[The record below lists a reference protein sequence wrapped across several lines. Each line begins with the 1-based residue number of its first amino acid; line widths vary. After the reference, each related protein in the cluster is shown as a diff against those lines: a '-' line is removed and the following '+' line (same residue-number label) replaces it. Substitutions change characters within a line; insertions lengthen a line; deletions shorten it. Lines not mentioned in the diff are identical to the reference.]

1 LASVPHI
8 WFNQGP
14 VWRTAAAVLSAAG
27 IACAAAPAAEQLQTI
42 APGVRI
48 FGAHVGGLT
57 LDPARARIEAALDRP
72 IKIVYRGEVLSVSPR
87 ALGAQASIDAALRSA
102 LSARAQSRV
111 ALRVGYSSGAV
122 ALYVEGLA
130 RRYDRPPSSAK
141 VAGANAHG
149 PVIREGKVG
158 LAVEQPT
165 LRAALGQQL
174 ATGAR
179 GPLVLLMDAVQPK
192 RTADRIGPVVVINR
206 AANTLKLYAATRLVH
221 TFHVATGQS
230 AYPTPSGIFDIVQ
243 KEENPT
249 WTPPPS
255 PWAAGASP
263 IPPGPGNPLGTRWMG
278 LSAAGVGIHGTPN
291 DASIGYS
298 LSHGCIRMHISE
310 AEWLF
315 QHVAIGTP
323 VVIL

>member
-1 LASVPHI
+1 LRSFPRI
-8 WFNQGP
+8 WFNARP
-14 VWRTAAAVLSAAG
+14 VWRTAAAAVSAAG
-27 IACAAAPAAEQLQTI
+27 IACAAAPAAEELQTI

-57 LDPARARIEAALDRP
+57 LDPARTRIQTALERP
-72 IKIVYRGEVLSVSPR
+72 IHIVYRGRTISVFP
-87 ALGAQASIDAALRSA
+87 ADLGARANINVALRSA

-111 ALRVGYSSGAV
+111 GLRVGYSEYAV
-122 ALYVEGLA
+122 ARYVEDLA
-130 RRYDRPPSSAK
+130 ALYNRPPQPAK
-141 VAGANAHG
+141 VVGATAHG
-149 PVIREGKVG
+149 PIIHAGKVG

-165 LRAALGQQL
+165 LRAALAQQL
-174 ATGAR
+174 STGAR
-179 GPLVLLMDAVQPK
+179 HPLVLLMDAVQPK

-206 AANTLKLYAATRLVH
+206 AANTLKLYSATRLMR
-221 TFHVATGQS
+221 TFHVATGQY
-230 AYPTPSGIFDIVQ
+230 AYPTPSGVFDIVR
-243 KEENPT
+243 KAENPT
-249 WTPPPS
+249 WTPPDS

-298 LSHGCIRMHISE
+298 LSHGCIRMHIPE